1 MPLCARTGGEPSGS
15 FIRIS
20 QGRECEAG
28 NGRAACEVV
37 VAAGVTKVVVMDVHE
52 DLEAIKEA
60 QARVEV
66 RQRLEKWETFLI
78 IGLFVIVIGFLLSRF
93 A

>member
-1 MPLCARTGGEPSGS
+1 
-15 FIRIS
+15 
-20 QGRECEAG
+20 
-28 NGRAACEVV
+28 
-37 VAAGVTKVVVMDVHE
+37 VTKVVVMDVHE